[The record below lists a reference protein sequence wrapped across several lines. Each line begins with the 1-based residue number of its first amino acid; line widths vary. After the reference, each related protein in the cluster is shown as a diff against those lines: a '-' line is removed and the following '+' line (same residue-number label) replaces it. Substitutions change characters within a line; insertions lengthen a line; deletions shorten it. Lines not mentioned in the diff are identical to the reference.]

1 MLRDGL
7 GPVWAPREAS
17 EWRCA
22 SHTSDR
28 ASREARSSARA
39 APAPRV
45 PTQASLH
52 LHSARS
58 QNPPDIPEAAAEEG
72 PQWLKGY
79 GSLGAWLR
87 PRPSPRSDNGG
98 VRRPRRSAPGARGA
112 HHLRRMLVGLRRG
125 ARRSETHNSAP
136 RMQRGFAAAP
146 APRSHG
152 AAITA
157 SPGTRLER
165 LQGAASLAP
174 EAGLLPLPPAATT
187 MEPGSGVRL
196 PRGLAGPRPRRCP
209 AGAAQ
214 PAAIC
219 DPRAPRPALRARD
232 GWRRPE
238 ARLPSARPARGP
250 RAAGTRERPR
260 PSPPRPRRRPARGPP
275 QVMGC
280 FPFL

>member
-1 MLRDGL
+1 MTWRRGAGGL
-7 GPVWAPREAS
+7 VRRGIRLGGGHAELVRAGDS
-17 EWRCA
+17 EKTEVESWQRTGSSGCG
-22 SHTSDR
+22 
-28 ASREARSSARA
+28 SARELGRA
-39 APAPRV
+39 AVRL
-45 PTQASLH
+45 T
-52 LHSARS
+52 
-58 QNPPDIPEAAAEEG
+58 
-72 PQWLKGY
+72 
-79 GSLGAWLR
+79 WLR

>member
-1 MLRDGL
+1 MTWRRGAGGL
-7 GPVWAPREAS
+7 VRMGIRLGGGHAELVRAGDS
-17 EWRCA
+17 EKTEVESWQRTGSSGCG
-22 SHTSDR
+22 
-28 ASREARSSARA
+28 SARELGRA
-39 APAPRV
+39 AVRL
-45 PTQASLH
+45 T
-52 LHSARS
+52 
-58 QNPPDIPEAAAEEG
+58 
-72 PQWLKGY
+72 
-79 GSLGAWLR
+79 WLR

-219 DPRAPRPALRARD
+219 DPRARHCGPATAGGGPRPGCPRRGLPGGRGPPGRASGPDPPRP
-232 GWRRPE
+232 GPGAGRPE
-238 ARLPSARPARGP
+238 AHPK
-250 RAAGTRERPR
+250 
-260 PSPPRPRRRPARGPP
+260 
-275 QVMGC
+275 
-280 FPFL
+280 